1 MRDES
6 TGVLWVFCIGSDECD
21 EVGDEVASNFLVA
34 RGFGMS

>member
-6 TGVLWVFCIGSDECD
+6 AGVLWVFCIGSDECC
-21 EVGDEVASNFLVA
+21 EAGDEVASDFLVA